1 MNEPI
6 VEGNCGELCNYHCC
20 RSHDDEGSLGMYLL
34 PEEFEAVQKQLDVSY
49 EVHSSYAYDLPR
61 GTKKLYYIFCSNDS
75 GCLRNHRPI
84 QCRTYP
90 LEPHVI
96 NGTLCF
102 IIEKN
107 QFHSCP
113 LIHQTELWRREFLEG
128 IYKGWEVLLTI
139 ESIKKYVEALSL
151 TRESEQNIGKS
162 FDKNDI
168 FNLCQN

>member
-6 VEGNCGELCNYHCC
+6 IEGNCGELCNYHCC
-20 RSHDDEGSLGMYLL
+20 RSQDDNESLGMYLL
-34 PEEFEAVQKQLDVSY
+34 PEEFEAVQEHLDVSY
-49 EVHSSYAYDLPR
+49 EVHSSYAYDLPM

-90 LEPHVI
+90 LEPHMVD
-96 NGTLCF
+96 GKLTL

-107 QFHSCP
+107 QFHGCP
-113 LIHQTELWRREFLEG
+113 LIDQTELWRQEFLEG

-139 ESIKKYVEALSL
+139 DSIKKYVEELSL
-151 TRESEQNIGKS
+151 TRESEQNILKS
-162 FDKNDI
+162 FNKNDI
-168 FNLCQN
+168 FNLC